1 MKSVFYAG
9 CVLAV
14 LSSPTLAADATVAEP
29 AYEWTGFYA
38 GVQLGYG
45 WGRLRTDE
53 VPIQYGGIDRSDSWA
68 ANGALGGIHA
78 GYNQAYG
85 QLVLGTVA
93 DVEASGVSGSLNQ
106 PYAGLMDTRIDVQG
120 SLRARLGY
128 ALGPALFYTTG
139 GVAVA
144 SVSTTYDAVANG
156 SGTKTDSSSHALVG
170 WTLGAGLEYAIARNW
185 TTRVEYRYTDFGSF
199 TDRPVTD
206 PSYQYPTSVK
216 TQAVR
221 IGVSYRF

>member
-14 LSSPTLAADATVAEP
+14 LSPPALAADATVADP
-29 AYEWTGFYA
+29 AYDWTGFYA
-38 GVQLGYG
+38 GAQLGYG
-45 WGRLRTDE
+45 WGRLQTDE
-53 VPIQYGGIDRSDSWA
+53 VLISDGGSSRSDPWS
-68 ANGALGGIHA
+68 ANGFLGGIHA

-85 QLVLGTVA
+85 PLVLGAEV
-93 DVEASGVSGSLNQ
+93 DVEASGVTGSLNQ

-128 ALGPALFYTTG
+128 TVGPALLYATG

-144 SVSTTYDAVANG
+144 RVSTTYDAVANG

-170 WTLGAGLEYAIARNW
+170 WTLGAGLEYAFARNW
-185 TTRVEYRYTDFGSF
+185 TTRVEYRYADFGGF

-206 PSYQYPTSVK
+206 PSFQYPTSVK

-221 IGVSYRF
+221 IGISYKF